1 MEKDLEILEKILRD
15 QNYTT
20 DFIVMILQ
28 HLVKELGQ
36 ASLDSF
42 TPNFIYSALA
52 FELGRSKSKE
62 IAEYFE
68 EFKDKGSYRT
78 SLQKAL
84 EDSPSF
90 SKFVK

>member
-36 ASLDSF
+36 SSLERF
-42 TPNFIYSALA
+42 TPNFIYSTLA
-52 FELGRSKSKE
+52 FELGRAKAKE

-68 EFKDKGSYRT
+68 EFKTKGSYRT
-78 SLQKAL
+78 LLQKTL
-84 EDSPSF
+84 EDSPTF
-90 SKFVK
+90 SKYTK